1 MLSHDKDPTRVDGV
15 KWTRSGLDRQ
25 SWDGLNSLHYDLVET
40 EKKLLFT
47 RILVSIDE
55 TQVMS
60 LKGPA

>member
-1 MLSHDKDPTRVDGV
+1 MLSHDKDPTRVDV